1 MADEIIN
8 ARVKQK
14 VDTEDNWL
22 LNDLILL
29 EGEQGFVV
37 DELGE
42 PVNFKIG
49 DGTKTFAEL
58 PYWIT
63 YYSNVISHKLIR
75 LNNISTPTAVL
86 SIFRQNTN
94 LYDVLITNNGGA
106 DFVLKIGTSEGGS
119 EIGEFP
125 IDQDLTA
132 INISELFSSAQNV
145 YLSGFDGNSIS
156 AILVYFDYDESP
168 VIPPSDVE
176 PTAFRYPKGHLGY
189 FYPVGEGHLVQC
201 FDLVTGLGIAGTPY
215 ENCAWC
221 DGRNNTPDMRDA
233 YPIGYKTGVT
243 LGNQVGNTSNSK
255 VLTQANLPNVTL
267 GVSLRSI
274 YQQRGNTG
282 SRYNFLVLEGDTER
296 IYGVPLG
303 GNNQPID
310 MRPNSRYILPF
321 LAITD

>member
-14 VDTEDNWL
+14 VDTEENWL
-22 LNDLILL
+22 LNPLILL

-37 DELGE
+37 DEAGE

-58 PYWIT
+58 PYWIA

-75 LNNISTPTAVL
+75 LDNISAPTQIL

-94 LYDVLITNNGGA
+94 LYDIIVTNNGGA
-106 DFVLKIGTSEGGS
+106 DFNLKIGITDGGD
-119 EIGEFP
+119 EIGTYP
-125 IDQDLTA
+125 IDQDLTD
-132 INISELFSSAQNV
+132 INLSEVFASAQNL

-156 AILVYFDYDESP
+156 LILVYFDYDEAP
-168 VIPPSDVE
+168 VVPPSGSE
-176 PTAFRYPKGHLGY
+176 PAPFRYPKGHFGY
-189 FYPVGEGHLVQC
+189 FFPVGVGHLAQC
-201 FDLVTGLGIAGTPY
+201 FDLITGLGIPGTAY

-221 DGRNNTPDMRDA
+221 DGRNNTPDMTDT

-243 LGNQVGNTSNSK
+243 LGNQVGNASNSHT
-255 VLTQANLPNVTL
+255 LTQQNLPNINL
-267 GVSLRSI
+267 QLNLESI
-274 YQQRGNTG
+274 YQQRGSTG
-282 SRYNFLVLEGDTER
+282 SRYNWLVLNGDTTR
-296 IYGVPLG
+296 NYPIPLG
-303 GNNQPID
+303 GSGTSFDI
-310 MRPNSRYILPF
+310 RPKSRYVLPF